1 MSGKFTKRLLI
12 CLLLIAPSGAHS
24 FAQENVSPTGAAE
37 VPEKV
42 MAANLLQSVP
52 VVLPVGAIPVKCSN
66 RLVVLDVT
74 VDEQG
79 KVIGAKKISG
89 FAELID
95 PSIASVKQWTYKP
108 FTQNGV
114 ATPAHAR
121 VSIFLLGDG
130 ESFPMYRADSNGG
143 VKGGNMI
150 PMPPDCAPGPR
161 IKSPQ

>member
-1 MSGKFTKRLLI
+1 MSSKFTKRLLI
-12 CLLLIAPSGAHS
+12 CFLLIAPSARS
-24 FAQENVSPTGAAE
+24 FAQQNVSPTVAAE

-42 MAANLLQSVP
+42 MAANLLQSLP

-108 FTQNGV
+108 FMQNGV
-114 ATPAHAR
+114 ATPAHTR

-130 ESFPMYRADSNGG
+130 ESFPMYKPDGKGG
-143 VKGGNMI
+143 AKGGNMI
-150 PMPPDCAPGPR
+150 PMPPDCALGPR
-161 IKSPQ
+161 IKSAP